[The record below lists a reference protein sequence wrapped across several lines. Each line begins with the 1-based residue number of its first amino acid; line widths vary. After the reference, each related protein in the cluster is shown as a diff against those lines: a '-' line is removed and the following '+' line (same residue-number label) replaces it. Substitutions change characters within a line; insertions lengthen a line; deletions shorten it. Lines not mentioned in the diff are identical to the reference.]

1 MRYDDDMDKLPDYL
15 EEGLDIVSIGSN
27 PSPYSIKV
35 QCYYGNPQNRFWKA
49 LNGAGLVD
57 ESLEPGQPA
66 LQRLLNT
73 YRIGFTDVV
82 KPPTP
87 GVAQLRASDYK
98 KWAPILKEKLL
109 HYQPRICWFHGK
121 VAYRNYLKYTGETA
135 LEIDWGLQPHMIGKS
150 RVFVTPNPSPANAS
164 FSLDD
169 LIAWYKKLKQLR
181 DRLDTVPAGKTD
193 D

>member
-1 MRYDDDMDKLPDYL
+1 MKTLPDYL
-15 EEGLDIVSIGSN
+15 EHELDIVSIGSN
-27 PSPYSIKV
+27 PSPYSIRV

-49 LNGAGLVD
+49 LNASGLVA
-57 ESLEPGQPA
+57 ELLAPGKPA
-66 LQRLLNT
+66 LEKLLKV

-98 KWAPILKEKLL
+98 KWAPLLKDKLL
-109 HYQPRICWFHGK
+109 CYQPRICWFHGK
-121 VAYRNYLKYTGETA
+121 VAYRNYLKYTGEA
-135 LEIDWGLQPHMIGKS
+135 NLVIDWGLQPHMIGQS

-164 FSLDD
+164 FSLEN
-169 LIAWYKKLKQLR
+169 LVAWYKKLKQLR
-181 DRLDTVPAGKTD
+181 DRLKTMPAGNTD